1 MERGRRGGE
10 GGRLRG
16 YTHLF
21 FTSTLCCTAGLGG
34 EGGGGGGGEVLPRQI
49 FVAGPVA
56 VAAPGAGDSGVVER
70 WKEGSYY
77 SGFLCVVVVPPVRV
91 PLSRDEPD
99 TTTKIGRPAR
109 DRPIHQVL
117 NLPPS
122 LGRASYGRTDGG
134 WKIHFTCFLRINQE
148 VGSNQIPFQDRG
160 KGSARETVMN
170 KERSRRATLMFL
182 LQHSFSTFRI
192 LGWNRRYVVFLSPF
206 FHAVGPS
213 SSFGSRR
220 MIARISSHT

>member
-1 MERGRRGGE
+1 MERGRRGGRGE

-21 FTSTLCCTAGLGG
+21 STSTLCCTAGLGG

-49 FVAGPVA
+49 FVVVPVA
-56 VAAPGAGDSGVVER
+56 AAPGAGDSGVVER

-77 SGFLCVVVVPPVRV
+77 SGFFCVVVVVVPPVRV
-91 PLSRDEPD
+91 PLSRDGPD

-122 LGRASYGRTDGG
+122 LGRASYGRTVGG
-134 WKIHFTCFLRINQE
+134 SKIHFTCFLRIN
-148 VGSNQIPFQDRG
+148 
-160 KGSARETVMN
+160 
-170 KERSRRATLMFL
+170 
-182 LQHSFSTFRI
+182 
-192 LGWNRRYVVFLSPF
+192 
-206 FHAVGPS
+206 
-213 SSFGSRR
+213 
-220 MIARISSHT
+220 